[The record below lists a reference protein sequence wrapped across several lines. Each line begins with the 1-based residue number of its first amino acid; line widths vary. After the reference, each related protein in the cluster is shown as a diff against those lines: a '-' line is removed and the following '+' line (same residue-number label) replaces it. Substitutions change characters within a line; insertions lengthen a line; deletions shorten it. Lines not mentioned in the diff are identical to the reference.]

1 MMNLPDYL
9 HGAYGAT
16 QAEANRNAAT
26 GRGAMVY
33 VGTAPVHQVAGGA
46 SNVNKPVLVRSIAEA
61 RQYFGYSENWADY
74 TLCEA
79 MHVHLEQKGVAPL
92 VLINVLNPATH
103 ISNRTDSL
111 SIAPMNGRVIIA
123 DAEEIIFDSVQ
134 VAGKTKNTDYY
145 AVYNT
150 GKKTITLTETSNGSL
165 GTANLA
171 ISYQKVDPSAVTAA
185 DVIGGSDGLGL
196 NTGLYAIK
204 NVYQETGYIPSYLLC
219 PGFSSDPDVHDA
231 MWRVSQKINSH
242 WDAWLMLDLP
252 LNDAQG
258 NHLTL
263 ETAYNW
269 KTSHGF
275 TKANETV
282 CFPMTQGTDG
292 RYYHTS
298 VLRAANFQELLL
310 QNDGIPYHS
319 ASNTD
324 CDIAANLWFGEDNQG
339 RVYDDSIINEKLN
352 KYGITSIAYV
362 SGRWALWGAS
372 TAEYDP
378 ANKDEINVAETNLM
392 MLYYISN
399 DFQSRRSRDVD
410 KPLSPADIQTLV
422 SEEQARLD
430 ALKKMKALTYG
441 KVYVNSDYIAKS
453 DMRNG
458 DYKFTFDVTT
468 TPLAKSLLA
477 IVNWVD
483 TGFETYFEKAA

>member
-9 HGAYGAT
+9 HGAYGVV
-16 QAEANRNAAT
+16 QAEANRNAAN
-26 GRGAMVY
+26 GRGAFVY
-33 VGTAPVHQVAGGA
+33 IGTAPVHQVAGGA
-46 SNVNKPVLVRSIAEA
+46 SNLNKPVLVRSIAEA
-61 RQYFGYSENWADY
+61 RQYFGYSDNWADY

-79 MHVHLEQKGVAPL
+79 MYVHLEQKGVAPL
-92 VLINVLNPATH
+92 VLINVLNPAVH
-103 ISNRTDSL
+103 KKDNPYSASL
-111 SIAPMNGRVIIA
+111 APVNGRVIIA

-134 VAGKTKNTDYY
+134 VEGKTKDTDYY

-150 GKKTITLTETSNGSL
+150 GKKTITLTETSTGSL
-165 GTANLA
+165 GTANLT
-171 ISYQKVDPSAVTAA
+171 ISYEKVDPSAVESS
-185 DVIGGSDGLGL
+185 DVIGSSDGLGL
-196 NTGLYAIK
+196 NTGLFAVK
-204 NVYQETGYIPSYLLC
+204 NVYQATGYIPSYLLC
-219 PGFSSDPDVHDA
+219 PGFASDPDVHDA
-231 MWRVSQKINSH
+231 LWRISQKINSH
-242 WDAWLMLDLP
+242 WDAWIMLDLP

-263 ETAYNW
+263 ETASTW
-269 KTSHGF
+269 KASHGF
-275 TKANETV
+275 NKANETV
-282 CFPMTQGTDG
+282 CFPMIQGTDG
-292 RYYHTS
+292 RYYHIS
-298 VLRAANFQELLL
+298 VQRAANFQELLL

-324 CDIAANLWFGEDNQG
+324 CDIAANLWFGQDNQG

-352 KYGITSIAYV
+352 KNGITSIAFV

-372 TAEYDP
+372 TGEYNPSD
-378 ANKDEINVAETNLM
+378 KDEINVAETNMM

-430 ALKKMKALTYG
+430 ALKKIGALTYG
-441 KVYVNSDYIAKS
+441 VVYVNTDWIAKS

-458 DYKFTFDVTT
+458 DYKFTFDVTA

-483 TGFETYFEKAA
+483 NGFETYFQVAA